1 VLTMPEISAK
11 DVAVLRKQTGAGMM
25 DCKKALEECEG
36 DLAKAKDWLREK
48 GKAGAQ
54 KRTDRSADQG
64 TVDVLLDGNVA
75 ALVEVNC
82 ETDFVAKGAQFKQL
96 VADLVA
102 LVRSEGD
109 EGLAGKKF
117 EGSTVGE
124 ELTGLSSTLGEKI
137 ELGRV
142 ARYESSDGVLDA
154 YKHIQNERGVIGVL
168 VELGGAGSDA
178 KATAVAHDLAL
189 HIASA
194 APRYV
199 SRADVPEAE
208 IEHERQILEAQTREE
223 GKPEQAIAKIVEGK
237 LGGYFKQVTLLEQ
250 PFVRDNKQTIAQL
263 LESLGPSAAVTRFVR
278 VKIGED

>member
-1 VLTMPEISAK
+1 MAEFGAK
-11 DVAVLRKQTGAGMM
+11 EVAALRKQTGAGMM
-25 DCKKALEECEG
+25 DCKKALEACDG
-36 DLAKAKDWLREK
+36 DLMKAKDFLREK
-48 GKAGAQ
+48 GLAGAS
-54 KRTDRSADQG
+54 KRAGRSADQG
-64 TVDVLLDGNVA
+64 TVDVVHDGKVA

-102 LVRSEGD
+102 LVRAEGD
-109 EGLAGKKF
+109 DNIADKKF
-117 EGSTVGE
+117 AGSTVGE

-142 ARYESSDGVLDA
+142 ARYESTDGVLDA

-168 VELGGAGSDA
+168 VELGGVAADA
-178 KATAVAHDLAL
+178 KAAEVAHDLAL

-199 SRADVPEAE
+199 SRADVPESE

-237 LGGYFKQVTLLEQ
+237 LSGFFKQVVLLEQ
-250 PFVRDNKQTIAQL
+250 AFVRDNKMTITQL
-263 LESLGPSAAVTRFVR
+263 LESLGSDAAVTRFVR